1 MDDDTNPDTRNNTS
15 TSLGAIV
22 LLFTGFLLE
31 VLPKKKTAEG
41 GVTEQRLRALVK
53 SGTAVCGEVWRCGL
67 GE

>member
-1 MDDDTNPDTRNNTS
+1 MTPIRIRAITLQAVS
-15 TSLGAIV
+15 AIV
-22 LLFTGFLLE
+22 LLFAGFLLE